1 MIIYAIITLGGIGA
15 FGALILYMASVKFY
29 VEEDPRIATIMDI
42 LPGINCSTCSLPG
55 CRAFAIACIKTESL
69 DEMFCPPGGSETMT
83 RIAAILGKEVNIQ
96 ESKIAVIRC
105 NGTCDVR
112 PHICNY
118 DGAKNCAVIA
128 SLYESETGCSYGCYG
143 FMDCIDTCKFD
154 AIRINPVTQL
164 AEIAE
169 HKCTSCG
176 ACVKACPKQIIELRN
191 TGPKSRRI
199 YVSCVNKDKGAIARK
214 ACANACIGCGKCAK
228 ICKFEAI
235 TIMNNVAYID
245 DTKCRLCRQCATV
258 CPTNSILE
266 VNFPPRKDVLHSP
279 SPSKLPVVNTYSSN
293 HNSNAHF

>member
-1 MIIYAIITLGGIGA
+1 MIIYAIIALGGIGA
-15 FGALILYMASVKFY
+15 FGAIILYIASVKFY
-29 VEEDPRIATIMDI
+29 VEEDPRIATIMDV
-42 LPGINCSTCSLPG
+42 LPGINCSTCSFPG
-55 CRAFAIACIKTESL
+55 CRAFTVACINAESL
-69 DEMFCPPGGSETMT
+69 DELFCPPGGSEIMT
-83 RIAAILGKEVNIQ
+83 QVAAILRKEVNIQ

-235 TIMNNVAYID
+235 TISNNVAYID
-245 DTKCRLCRQCATV
+245 DSKCRLCRQCVTV

-266 VNFPPRKDVLHSP
+266 VNFPPRKDVLH
-279 SPSKLPVVNTYSSN
+279 LPN
-293 HNSNAHF
+293 H